1 LSYPEKR
8 YHVRGNPAYS
18 ISGSA
23 ILIRILR
30 TFLLCV
36 ALNAYTS
43 SLIWYTELPLG
54 MESIP
59 IRIRKET
66 KESLTKFRTHPR
78 ETYDEVITRLM
89 ESQVDQQMVS
99 EDTLQA
105 IEEGLAD
112 IRNKKTH
119 ELNEFCDSHGI

>member
-1 LSYPEKR
+1 M
-8 YHVRGNPAYS
+8 
-18 ISGSA
+18 
-23 ILIRILR
+23 
-30 TFLLCV
+30 CV

-43 SLIWYTELPLG
+43 SLIWYTELLLG

-66 KESLTKFRTHPR
+66 KESLRKFRTHPR

-112 IRNKKTH
+112 IRNKKTR

>member
-1 LSYPEKR
+1 
-8 YHVRGNPAYS
+8 
-18 ISGSA
+18 
-23 ILIRILR
+23 
-30 TFLLCV
+30 
-36 ALNAYTS
+36 
-43 SLIWYTELPLG
+43 

-66 KESLTKFRTHPR
+66 KESLTKFRAHPR

-89 ESQVDQQMVS
+89 ASQVDREPVS

-112 IRNKKTH
+112 IRTRKTR
-119 ELNEFCDSHGI
+119 ELNEFCDAHGV

>member
-1 LSYPEKR
+1 
-8 YHVRGNPAYS
+8 
-18 ISGSA
+18 
-23 ILIRILR
+23 
-30 TFLLCV
+30 
-36 ALNAYTS
+36 
-43 SLIWYTELPLG
+43 

-66 KESLTKFRTHPR
+66 KASLTKFRVHPR

-89 ESQVDQQMVS
+89 ESQVDLQMVS
-99 EDTLQA
+99 EETIQA

-112 IRNKKTH
+112 IRNKNTR

>member
-1 LSYPEKR
+1 
-8 YHVRGNPAYS
+8 
-18 ISGSA
+18 
-23 ILIRILR
+23 
-30 TFLLCV
+30 
-36 ALNAYTS
+36 
-43 SLIWYTELPLG
+43 

-89 ESQVDQQMVS
+89 ASQVDSMMVS
-99 EDTLQA
+99 EETIRA

-112 IRNKKTH
+112 IRNKKTR